1 MLNPLA
7 RRKPNRSSDITSD
20 FEGPLSTDTAGYIG
34 NRKQFLSRLLLN
46 DRNSFHPIRI
56 KDE

>member
-34 NRKQFLSRLLLN
+34 NRKQFFISI
-46 DRNSFHPIRI
+46 SS
-56 KDE
+56 K